1 MNRGTNGKEEIV
13 IKIEVLRAA
22 KAFTLAQN

>member
-13 IKIEVLRAA
+13 IKIEVRRAA